1 MIHSLYHR
9 DDAARCEEDLC
20 FAKQVEVPADT
31 SACIRRAE
39 TPGRPVNC
47 EEQHLRCAG
56 TRRKGAGGP
65 HEGEAE
71 MYYQFDSRLNMPA
84 ILFDDDRL
92 VVGKNEYDYNDLAQ
106 IRIAKAPLLATYGIV
121 ELKTKEDRTI
131 PVPFF
136 KGDLHRLRVAV
147 QELSHL
153 LEVRNA
159 EAARTV
165 TAGQTGM
172 EGGTADTRN
181 AAGADIPTGT
191 AVGDK
196 ECPVSD
202 QGSST
207 GGSRK
212 SVEEATRSN
221 TLDPYEEMKKLKEL
235 LDLDI
240 ITREEFDRKKKDLLG
255 L

>member
-9 DDAARCEEDLC
+9 YDAAWYEEDLC
-20 FAKQVEVPADT
+20 FAKQAEVPANT

-39 TPGRPVNC
+39 TPGRPANC
-47 EEQHLRCAG
+47 EEQHLRRAG
-56 TRRKGAGGP
+56 TRRKGAGWP

-92 VVGKNEYDYNDLAQ
+92 VVGKNEYDYNDLTQ

-121 ELKTKEDRTI
+121 ELKTKDDRTI

-153 LEVRNA
+153 LEVRAA
-159 EAARTV
+159 ERASAAAAGQTEVKAGPADVRDAAGTDLHTAAAAGDTEGPVCDQTSSAGETRMSGEGAART
-165 TAGQTGM
+165 
-172 EGGTADTRN
+172 
-181 AAGADIPTGT
+181 GA
-191 AVGDK
+191 
-196 ECPVSD
+196 
-202 QGSST
+202 
-207 GGSRK
+207 
-212 SVEEATRSN
+212 
-221 TLDPYEEMKKLKEL
+221 LDPYEEMKKLKEL